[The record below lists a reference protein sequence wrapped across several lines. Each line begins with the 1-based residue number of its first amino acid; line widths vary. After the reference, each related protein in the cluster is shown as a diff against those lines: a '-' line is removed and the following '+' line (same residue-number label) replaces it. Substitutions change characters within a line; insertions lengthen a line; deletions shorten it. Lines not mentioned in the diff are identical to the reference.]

1 MNIKKGFL
9 YLLACTLLG
18 AGGCSDDD
26 ENTTFKELKV
36 FSMTPNEGVAGD
48 EVTITGQGFSI
59 IPSENIVTLNGEQL
73 TAVAT
78 SVTILKMTV
87 PPNLAGTFPL
97 MITVNGQAVEGPSFT
112 YTEGSYDVKLE
123 INALE
128 KTTGYAG
135 DEIIITGK
143 GFSATAEE
151 NEVFFGEKAA
161 TITASSTTSLTVT
174 VPQLEPGDYVL
185 TVKAGVQKN
194 KSLTFKCLAIP
205 TLKVDGISPSSGHE
219 GTEIVITGEN
229 FSTVANEN
237 IITINGQTAE
247 VKSASAMELTVIAP
261 ANEPGSYKV
270 VVKVGNRTVEGPE
283 FEYTKPEL
291 VYTVS
296 SDVHI
301 GEKLGGIHGLAFL
314 PDGRLAV
321 GQRGSA
327 HVIHAFDLQKK
338 EKKTL
343 VEAHNNG
350 HPWNLGVNPDDKM
363 LYIAYKGS
371 AEIGRINPNQSNNQ
385 QVEVVVSGLSNAM
398 DVKFDSKG
406 NMYVLCRDERKVYK
420 YPKGNFNNA
429 SKQTFVHLPNT
440 PEGIYSMDFDA
451 NDNLIVGA
459 QKDGFYVVTPDGN
472 ATKFAGNG
480 EGSIDGTAGQPLTAK
495 LIQPVTIVVDK
506 TRGDIYFTDSYNHK
520 VRRIRPGAKGYE
532 DATISTIAGTG
543 AKGTQDGDGSVA
555 QLNMPHGLTMSS
567 DRNTLYFTDL
577 DNYILRKIT
586 ITVKD

>member
-1 MNIKKGFL
+1 MNIKKSFL

-59 IPSENIVTLNGEQL
+59 IPSENIVTLNGEKL
-73 TAVAT
+73 TAVET

-87 PPNLAGTFPL
+87 PPNLTGSFPL
-97 MITVNGQAVEGPSFT
+97 MITVNGQTAEGPSFT

-123 INALE
+123 VNALE
-128 KTTGYAG
+128 KTSGYAG

-194 KSLTFKCLAIP
+194 QSLTFSCLATP

-229 FSTVANEN
+229 FNTLAEEN
-237 IITINGQTAE
+237 IVTINGKVAE

-321 GQRGSA
+321 GQRGTA
-327 HVIHAFDLQKK
+327 HIIHAFDLQKK
-338 EKKTL
+338 EKTTL

-350 HPWNLGVNPDDKM
+350 HPWNLEVNPDDKM

-371 AEIGRINPNQSNNQ
+371 AEIGRINPNQGNNQ
-385 QVEVVVSGLSNAM
+385 QVEVIVSGLSNAM

-429 SKQTFVHLPNT
+429 SKQTFVHLSNSL
-440 PEGIYSMDFDA
+440 GGLYSMDFDA
-451 NDNLIVGA
+451 NDNLIIGA
-459 QKDGFYVVTPDGN
+459 EKDGFYVVNPNGN

-480 EGSIDGTAGQPLTAK
+480 DGNTDGIAGQPLTAQ
-495 LIQPVTIVVDK
+495 LIQPVAIVVDK

-532 DATISTIAGTG
+532 DATVSTIAGTG
-543 AKGTQDGDGSVA
+543 VGGKQDGDGSVA
-555 QLNMPHGLTMSS
+555 QLNMPHGLAMSP
-567 DRNTLYFTDL
+567 DGNTLYFTDL
-577 DNYILRKIT
+577 DNFILRKIT

>member
-1 MNIKKGFL
+1 MNIKKSFL

-59 IPSENIVTLNGEQL
+59 IPSENTVTLNGEKL

-97 MITVNGQAVEGPSFT
+97 MITVNGQTVEGPFFT
-112 YTEGSYDVKLE
+112 YTEGSYKVKLE
-123 INALE
+123 VNALE
-128 KTTGYAG
+128 KTSGYAG

-161 TITASSTTSLTVT
+161 TITASSATSLIVT

-194 KSLTFKCLAIP
+194 QSLTFSCLATP
-205 TLKVDGISPSSGHE
+205 TLKVDGISPSSGRE

-229 FSTVANEN
+229 FSTVAEEN
-237 IITINGQTAE
+237 IVTINGKAAE
-247 VKSASAMELTVIAP
+247 VKSASAMELIVIAP

-291 VYTVS
+291 AYTVS

-301 GEKLGGIHGLAFL
+301 GENLVGIHGLAFL

-321 GQRGSA
+321 GQRIDA
-327 HVIHAFDLQKK
+327 HIIHAFDLQKK
-338 EKKTL
+338 EKTTL
-343 VEAHNNG
+343 VEVHNNG

-363 LYIAYKGS
+363 LYIAYKGNS
-371 AEIGRINPNQSNNQ
+371 EIGRINPNQSNNK
-385 QVEVVVSGLSNAM
+385 QVEVVVSGLSNVM

-406 NMYVLCRDERKVYK
+406 NMYVLCRNKRIVYK
-420 YPKGNFNNA
+420 YPKDNFNNA
-429 SKQTFVHLPNT
+429 SNQTFVDFPDTTGEL
-440 PEGIYSMDFDA
+440 YSMDFDA
-451 NDNLIVGA
+451 NDNLIIGA
-459 QKDGFYVVTPDGN
+459 EKDGFYVVTPDGK
-472 ATKFAGNG
+472 ASKFAGNG
-480 EGSIDGTAGQPLTAK
+480 EGSTDGKAGQPLTAQ
-495 LIQPVTIVVDK
+495 LIQPATIVVDK
-506 TRGDIYFTDSYNHK
+506 TRGDIYFTDPYNHK
-520 VRRIRPGAKGYE
+520 IRRIRPGAKGYE
-532 DATISTIAGTG
+532 DATVSTIAGTG
-543 AKGTQDGDGSVA
+543 VNGKQDGDGSVA
-555 QLNMPHGLTMSS
+555 LLNKAHGLAMSP
-567 DRNTLYFTDL
+567 DGNALYFTDL

>member
-1 MNIKKGFL
+1 MNIKKSFL

-59 IPSENIVTLNGEQL
+59 IPSENIVTLNGEKL
-73 TAVAT
+73 TAVET

-87 PPNLAGTFPL
+87 PPNLTGSFPL
-97 MITVNGQAVEGPSFT
+97 MITVNGQTAEGPSFT

-123 INALE
+123 VNALE
-128 KTTGYAG
+128 KTSGYAG

-161 TITASSTTSLTVT
+161 TITASNTTSLTVT

-194 KSLTFKCLAIP
+194 QSLTFSCLATP

-229 FSTVANEN
+229 FNTLAEEN
-237 IITINGQTAE
+237 IVTINGKVAE

-321 GQRGSA
+321 GQRGTA
-327 HVIHAFDLQKK
+327 HIIHAFDLQKK
-338 EKKTL
+338 EKTTL

-350 HPWNLGVNPDDKM
+350 HPWNLEVNPDDKM

-371 AEIGRINPNQSNNQ
+371 AEIGRINPNQGNNQ
-385 QVEVVVSGLSNAM
+385 QVEVIVSGLSNAM

-420 YPKGNFNNA
+420 YPKSNFNNA
-429 SKQTFVHLPNT
+429 SKQAFVHLPDT
-440 PEGIYSMDFDA
+440 KGGLYSMDFDA
-451 NDNLIVGA
+451 NDNLIIGA
-459 QKDGFYVVTPDGN
+459 EKDGFYVVTPNGN

-480 EGSIDGTAGQPLTAK
+480 DGNTDGIAGQPLTAQ
-495 LIQPVTIVVDK
+495 LIQPVAIVVDK

-532 DATISTIAGTG
+532 DATVSTIAGTG
-543 AKGTQDGDGSVA
+543 VGGKQDGDGSVA
-555 QLNMPHGLTMSS
+555 QLNMPHGLAMSP
-567 DRNTLYFTDL
+567 DGNTLYFTDL
-577 DNYILRKIT
+577 DNFILRKIT